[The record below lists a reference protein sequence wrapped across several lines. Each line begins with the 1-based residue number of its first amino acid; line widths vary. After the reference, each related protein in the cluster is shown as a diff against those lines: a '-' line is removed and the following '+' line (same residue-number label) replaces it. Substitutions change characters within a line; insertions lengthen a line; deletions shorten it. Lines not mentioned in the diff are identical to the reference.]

1 VCIFQILTYVCKI
14 CNFNLSTLF
23 ICCGYFLCRLL
34 SHESV
39 ECLSISYIN
48 TNPSREMFV
57 VSHPSSTTHTHI
69 LNVNSS
75 VGSFRVKALPKETKN
90 DEITSSNKHRTTK
103 LAISN

>member
-1 VCIFQILTYVCKI
+1 
-14 CNFNLSTLF
+14 
-23 ICCGYFLCRLL
+23 
-34 SHESV
+34 
-39 ECLSISYIN
+39 
-48 TNPSREMFV
+48 MFV

-103 LAISN
+103 LAISNQRKEEAKQCAKIQNAKEVLMKVPNVETNNENLDDLKEENEEPNAKN